1 MCYLLH
7 TNIKLKPKHMSV
19 LKVIELLASSE
30 KSWEDAVRS
39 AVKTA
44 GQTVK
49 GIRSVYVQ
57 DQSAVVKEN
66 KVIEFRVNVK
76 ITFEI
81 YK

>member
-1 MCYLLH
+1 MA
-7 TNIKLKPKHMSV
+7 V

-30 KSWEDAVRS
+30 KSWEDALKK

-44 GQTVK
+44 GKTVK

-66 KVIEFRVNVK
+66 DVIEFR
-76 ITFEI
+76 ITAKVSFEI
-81 YK
+81 LE

>member
-1 MCYLLH
+1 MA
-7 TNIKLKPKHMSV
+7 V

-30 KSWEDAVRS
+30 ISWEDALKN

-44 GQTVK
+44 GKTVK

-66 KVIEFRVNVK
+66 NVIEFRINAKVS
-76 ITFEI
+76 FEI
-81 YK
+81 LE

>member
-1 MCYLLH
+1 MA
-7 TNIKLKPKHMSV
+7 V

-30 KSWEDAVRS
+30 KSWEDALRN

-44 GQTVK
+44 GKTVK

-66 KVIEFRVNVK
+66 DVIEFRIIAKVS
-76 ITFEI
+76 FEI
-81 YK
+81 ME

>member
-1 MCYLLH
+1 MA
-7 TNIKLKPKHMSV
+7 V

-30 KSWEDAVRS
+30 KSWEDALKN

-44 GQTVK
+44 GKTVK

-66 KVIEFRVNVK
+66 DVIEFRIIAKVS
-76 ITFEI
+76 FEI
-81 YK
+81 LE